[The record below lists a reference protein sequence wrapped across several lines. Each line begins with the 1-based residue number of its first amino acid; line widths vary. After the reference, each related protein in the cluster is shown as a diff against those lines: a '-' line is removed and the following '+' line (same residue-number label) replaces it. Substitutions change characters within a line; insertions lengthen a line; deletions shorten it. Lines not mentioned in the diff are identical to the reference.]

1 MTAPDNFKISLQGFN
16 TTEDAEAVGE
26 IIGHYTRELS
36 KLFDLSSLDGITVA
50 FDYAK
55 ALHDLDRGYESPR
68 LLTPSEGKVVGVAMT
83 PSVIRDR
90 VLKSHIVLCAG
101 LVVDINN
108 NQENKLQ
115 QFIQILAHECA
126 HVEVT
131 NRFDIAF
138 PNTLLRHQHLDQ
150 RVRIR
155 WDVTLAC
162 WDEYA
167 ATRLSAKIGRD
178 PSSHYEKGFLDQLNE
193 TNSLVKQSINSY
205 QTHGNHNQAFSE
217 VILYCGRLLKL
228 ASYYL
233 GNLDGHGVNPLSK
246 EEADKRMHNLWFEP
260 FLKKLHNE
268 LRAIHLEYGAWKD
281 QSLFEKIGDLMEDF
295 LADRGVTFHYSSDG
309 ALRFNFPR

>member
-1 MTAPDNFKISLQGFN
+1 MTVPDNFKISLQGFN

-26 IIGHYTRELS
+26 IIGYYTCELS

-50 FDYAK
+50 SDYAK
-55 ALHDLDRGYESPR
+55 ALQDLDRGYESPL

-83 PSVIRDR
+83 PSVIRDGG
-90 VLKSHIVLCAG
+90 LKSHIVLWAG
-101 LVVDINN
+101 LVADINN

-115 QFIQILAHECA
+115 QFFQILAHECA

-138 PNTLLRHQHLDQ
+138 PNTLLGQQYLDE

-167 ATRLSAKIGRD
+167 ATRLSAKIGQD
-178 PSSHYEKGFLDQLNE
+178 PSSYYEKGFLDQLNE
-193 TNSLVKQSINSY
+193 TNSLVNQSINSY
-205 QTHGNHNQAFSE
+205 QTHGNHNQVFSG
-217 VILYCGRLLKL
+217 VVLHYGRLLKL

-233 GNLDGHGVNPLSK
+233 GNLDGHGVDPFSK
-246 EEADKRMHNLWFEP
+246 EETDKRMYNLWFEP

-268 LRAIHLEYGAWKD
+268 LRAIHLEYGTWKD
-281 QSLFEKIGDLMEDF
+281 QSLFEKIGDLTEDF
-295 LADRGVTFHYSSDG
+295 LADGGITFHYSSDG
-309 ALRFNFPR
+309 ALHFNFPH